1 MTIQELGT
9 IMQEQIG
16 VKMIVLNNHFLGM
29 VRQWQEMFF
38 DERYSFTEM
47 QNPDFIAI
55 AKAYRIPGT
64 EVHVREE
71 LDAAIADMLKDDQ
84 PYLLVVNV
92 EKKGMVYPMIPSGGS
107 VTSIIL
113 GE

>member
-1 MTIQELGT
+1 
-9 IMQEQIG
+9 
-16 VKMIVLNNHFLGM
+16 

-47 QNPDFIAI
+47 QNPDFVAI
-55 AKAYRIPGT
+55 AKAYRIHGT
-64 EVHVREE
+64 EVLKREE
-71 LDAAIADMLKDDQ
+71 LDAAIADMLKDDK

-92 EKKGMVYPMIPSGGS
+92 EKKGMVYPMVPAGAS
-107 VTSIIL
+107 VTEIVL

>member
-1 MTIQELGT
+1 MADDCAVIFLLNIFAAAVNFKTIEIFFSCAAEQLWKGVWKQFITVKIGKSECFCFY
-9 IMQEQIG
+9 MQP
-16 VKMIVLNNHFLGM
+16 
-29 VRQWQEMFF
+29 
-38 DERYSFTEM
+38 S
-47 QNPDFIAI
+47 
-55 AKAYRIPGT
+55 
-64 EVHVREE
+64 
-71 LDAAIADMLKDDQ
+71 AIADMLKDDQ